1 MFVLRDYQDT
11 ILDEVRD
18 AIRAG
23 FRKILIVVPTGGG
36 KTVIAAQMVKLAAD
50 KLRRSMFLAH
60 RRELIYQ
67 CARKLVAFGVD
78 HGILMAGEYPY
89 GAADCQVA
97 SIQTVAARCLTTDK
111 LPLPN
116 SDIVIVDEAHRS
128 LAPTY
133 LTLINHYGEEVVIG
147 LTATPIRSD
156 GKGLG
161 HVYDYMVVGP
171 TIRWMI
177 DHGHLVEPV
186 HFAPTI
192 PDLTG
197 VPIKGG
203 DYDPVA
209 LQAKMNKRAL
219 VGDIV
224 EQWFRLAS
232 DRPTIA
238 FASGV
243 KHSINIT
250 DEFRKAGIRAAHID
264 GDTHLDD
271 RKQIIRGLHN
281 GDVQVVSN
289 YAVLTEGFDEP
300 KLSACILARAT
311 KNLGVFIQM
320 GGRTL
325 RPDEGK
331 TDSRIIDHSGNVYEH
346 GFLTDE
352 HQWILEEG
360 KALTKN
366 NADRQLELDERQP
379 ITCVKCATVYTGQ
392 RICPH
397 CGHEPVKRGKHLESR
412 SGDLMEVRWE
422 KRRTA
427 KKKVFSATEKE
438 EWFNMFIQYG
448 RDKGYSNPEGWAA
461 HKYKGKFKEWPDRDF
476 SRDGEEPSAVVL
488 AYIRSRNIAYAKA
501 REKEEA
507 ANASR

>member
-1 MFVLRDYQDT
+1 MSFVLRDYQDA

-23 FRKILIVVPTGGG
+23 YRKILIVVPTGGG
-36 KTVIAAQMVKLAAD
+36 KTVIAAEMVRLAAD

-67 CARKLVAFGVD
+67 CADKLVKFGVD

-97 SIQTVAARCLTTDK
+97 SIQTICARCLTTEK

-116 SDIVIVDEAHRS
+116 SDIVFIDEAHRS

-147 LTATPIRSD
+147 LTATPIRGD

-161 HVYDYMVVGP
+161 HVYDYMVKGP
-171 TIRWMI
+171 SIKWMI
-177 DHGHLVEPV
+177 EHGHLVMPRTI
-186 HFAPTI
+186 APTI

-197 VPIKGG
+197 IPIKGG
-203 DYDPVA
+203 DYDPVE
-209 LQAKMNKRAL
+209 LQARMNTRPL
-219 VGDIV
+219 VGDVV
-224 EQWFRLAS
+224 EQWFANAS

-243 KHSINIT
+243 KHSINLC
-250 DEFRKAGIRAAHID
+250 DEFRKAGVKAAHVD

-271 RKQIIRGLHN
+271 RKEIIRGLHN
-281 GDVQVVSN
+281 GDVQVVTN

-300 KLSACILARAT
+300 KLAAGIIARAT
-311 KNLGVFIQM
+311 KNLGLYIQM
-320 GGRTL
+320 GGRIL

-331 TDSRIIDHSGNVYEH
+331 DDSLLLDHSGNVYEH
-346 GFLTDE
+346 GFIQDE
-352 HQWILEEG
+352 HDWVLEEG
-360 KALTKN
+360 KALTTT
-366 NADRQLELDERQP
+366 NADRQLELDERKP
-379 ITCVKCATVYTGQ
+379 ITCVQCATVYTGQ

-397 CGHEPVKRGKHLESR
+397 CGHEPKKKGKHYDSR
-412 SGDLMEVRWE
+412 SGDLVELRWE

-438 EWFNMFIQYG
+438 QWFNEFIQYG
-448 RDKGYSNPEGWAA
+448 RDKGYSNPEGWAS

-476 SRDGEEPSAVVL
+476 SRHGEEPSAVVL
-488 AYIRSRNIAYAKA
+488 AYIRSRNIAYAKR

-507 ANASR
+507 ANAG